1 MKAAP
6 PTRAVTFAPG
16 KYAREMA
23 LVNEAALEGD
33 LGELAAR
40 VFQEFFGA
48 LDAHFGQPPAGWHA
62 RRPFKRPR
70 KVAARQ
76 SALMR
81 DLCDRRIVCQIDVD
95 EVAGAFQLPRRKTAA
110 GVASLDRDAAVSAHN
125 VSEKSKRDTVG
136 KHRGFVARLLHRA
149 GERLRQTEH
158 DQIAGTKIRRVK
170 SFRPANSGFIGH
182 LIKRNL
188 SDVKANRVERDVQ
201 TDDRMVAEVN
211 QLRIAET
218 QLGHIS
224 APSCCP

>member
-70 KVAARQ
+70 KVATRQ

-81 DLCDRRIVCQIDVD
+81 NLCDRRIVCQIDID
-95 EVAGAFQLPRRKTAA
+95 EVAGALQLPGREAA
-110 GVASLDRDAAVSAHN
+110 TGVPPPDRDATVSAHN
-125 VSEKSKRDTVG
+125 VSEKSQRDTVG
-136 KHRGFVARLLHRA
+136 KHRGSVARLLHRA

-170 SFRPANSGFIGH
+170 SFHPPNSSFIGH

-188 SDVKANRVERDVQ
+188 RDVKAKRIERDIQ
-201 TDDRMVAEVN
+201 TDDGLVAEVN
-211 QLRIAET
+211 QLCIAET
-218 QLGHIS
+218 QIGHLS
-224 APSCCP
+224 APSCRP